1 MRFRD
6 VLWLGFRGLR
16 ERRLRAA
23 LTILSVLIGVAAIL
37 ALVSQTT
44 GIQASIVNALQTLG
58 PTSVLVSP
66 RGTPL
71 TQADV
76 ARVLTVPGVEAVI
89 PIVTERMATVR
100 AGQTSVITV
109 VGVDREGLGSLLGE
123 IRMVE
128 GTVYSATTVP
138 LAVVGY
144 NVAFPVAQGGQQ
156 TLSLGQPLVL
166 EQQLG
171 PHPRRVTVLVTGF
184 LERYGSTPLLP
195 VDDAIFLPL
204 DAAMKLFN
212 RRSFSLLLVRVAD
225 VDSVQDVAEALTSMY
240 GNSAQIITIQQITQ
254 TVSTIIGQLGI
265 LLGSVAAISLSVAGL
280 GIMNIMLVSVFER
293 TREIGILKAIG
304 FKNREIL
311 TLFLSEAAIIGV
323 AGGLLGLAAG
333 YGLSEVLPIFFTGL
347 LRPGSQTMRQAQ
359 QTGFQGPPIS
369 SYTPIITPDI
379 VLAAFA
385 IAVTVSIAAGL
396 YPAWRASRMEPIKAL
411 RHE

>member
-1 MRFRD
+1 MRYQD

-44 GIQASIVNALQTLG
+44 GIQASVVNALQTLG

-76 ARVLTVPGVEAVI
+76 AKVLSVPGVEAVI
-89 PIVTERMATVR
+89 PMVTDRMAIVR

-109 VGVDREGLGSLLGE
+109 VGVDSEGLGSLLGE
-123 IRMVE
+123 VRMVE

-171 PHPRRVTVLVTGF
+171 PHPRRVTVLVTGL

-204 DAAMKLFN
+204 EAAMKLSN
-212 RRSFSLLLVRVAD
+212 RRSFNLLLVRVAD
-225 VDSVQDVAEALTSMY
+225 VDSVQSVAETLTSMY

-254 TVSTIIGQLGI
+254 TVSTIIGQFGI

-293 TREIGILKAIG
+293 TREIGIMKAIG
-304 FKNREIL
+304 FKNREVL
-311 TLFLSEAAIIGV
+311 TLFLSEAVIIGV

-333 YGLSEVLPIFFTGL
+333 YGLSELLPLFFSGF
-347 LRPGSQTMRQAQ
+347 LRPGSQTIRQAQ